1 MIIAMAG
8 IDWELEEHPEH
19 FIDAEPTEIKNFDD
33 HEGFSTVIYGSGIDE
48 QVLKAA
54 KQLADAHALRIESLI
69 AGNFSA

>member
-1 MIIAMAG
+1 MSIAMAG
-8 IDWELEEHPEH
+8 TDWELEEHPEH
-19 FIDAEPTEIKNFDD
+19 FIDERPIGIKNLDD
-33 HEGFSTVIYGSGIDE
+33 YKGFSTVIYGSGIDE